1 MQVIKA
7 IKLDSSDYV
16 ISEKGNKVLKS
27 EIEKEIWM
35 ASIVVAEGKIIKN
48 RYGSVD
54 LSAN

>member
-27 EIEKEIWM
+27 EIEKEIWT

-48 RYGSVD
+48 RYGRVD
-54 LSAN
+54 SPAN